1 MISPFKLPVRA
12 WGRVLE
18 LVGLGGWRLAY
29 TRGDLW
35 WCVGLAWASGLLV
48 GVALVAVLTRW

>member
-1 MISPFKLPVRA
+1 MPVRV